1 LKRLRPILPIALAAF
16 AVVYAG
22 DYLSLRFRIPSHR
35 EQYGS
40 VEVQRLYEIALKN
53 RKTEYMSEEP
63 KVEQCVNSLFPH
75 FGCSACW
82 WLEGHRKQVVKVDP
96 GHRSDFW
103 KIP

>member
-1 LKRLRPILPIALAAF
+1 MKKLRLILLIALAVF
-16 AVVYAG
+16 AVVWIG
-22 DYLSLRFRIPSHR
+22 DYLLLRLHR

-40 VEVQRLYEIALKN
+40 VVVQRFYEITLKN

-63 KVEQCVNSLFPH
+63 KPQQCVNSLFPH
-75 FGCSACW
+75 FGYSTCW
-82 WLEGHRKQVVKVDP
+82 WLEGHRRQIVRVDP

>member
-1 LKRLRPILPIALAAF
+1 MRIVLLIALAAF
-16 AVVYAG
+16 AVVWIG
-22 DYLSLRFRIPSHR
+22 DYLLLRVRR

-40 VEVQRLYEIALKN
+40 VVVQRLYEITLKN

-63 KVEQCVNSLFPH
+63 KPQQCVNSFFPH
-75 FGCSACW
+75 LGYSACW
-82 WLEGHRKQVVKVDP
+82 WLERHRKQVVEVDP

>member
-1 LKRLRPILPIALAAF
+1 MKRLRLILLIALAAF

-22 DYLSLRFRIPSHR
+22 DYLSLRFRIPSGR

-40 VEVQRLYEIALKN
+40 VEVQRFYEITLKN
-53 RKTEYMSEEP
+53 RKTEYMSEDP
-63 KVEQCVNSLFPH
+63 KPQQCVNSLFPH
-75 FGCSACW
+75 FGYSACW
-82 WLEGHRKQVVKVDP
+82 WLERHRRQVVTVDP